1 MCRTKTLHESMRM
14 ICTGVFWL
22 ASPAARVLHVNEAI
36 CMLNEAICM
45 LNARD
50 ITTNIKLVQKK

>member
-1 MCRTKTLHESMRM
+1 MCRTKTLYESMRM

-22 ASPAARVLHVNEAI
+22 ASPAATVLHVNEAI
-36 CMLNEAICM
+36 CR
-45 LNARD
+45 LNAWD